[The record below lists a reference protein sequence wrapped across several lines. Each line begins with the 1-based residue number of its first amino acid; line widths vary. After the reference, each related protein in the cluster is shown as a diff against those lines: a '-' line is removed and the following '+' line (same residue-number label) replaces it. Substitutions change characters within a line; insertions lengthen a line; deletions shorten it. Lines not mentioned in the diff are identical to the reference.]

1 MRKQKIK
8 NRLRNSRAVKSN
20 CRQWININ
28 IYTHTHPTQEE
39 NIFTL
44 LIFTQSWR
52 KGICS
57 FKLSSDLN
65 KLHNAEKLGVKKLF
79 FQKL

>member
-28 IYTHTHPTQEE
+28 IYIHTHTPHRKK
-39 NIFTL
+39 IYL
-44 LIFTQSWR
+44 L
-52 KGICS
+52 C
-57 FKLSSDLN
+57 
-65 KLHNAEKLGVKKLF
+65 
-79 FQKL
+79 